1 MSVAPSP
8 TPGDH
13 DIPASGPTAGVRTE
27 DKEACGREAT
37 AMDTDQQVR
46 QLMEEKRTLEEK
58 LKEKEDKLHK
68 LKMVKL
74 YRSKVLV
81 NL

>member
-1 MSVAPSP
+1 MAVAPSP

-13 DIPASGPTAGVRTE
+13 DIPASSPTAGGTE

-74 YRSKVLV
+74 YRSKVRIV

>member
-1 MSVAPSP
+1 
-8 TPGDH
+8 
-13 DIPASGPTAGVRTE
+13 
-27 DKEACGREAT
+27 
-37 AMDTDQQVR
+37 MDTDQQVR

-74 YRSKVLV
+74 YRSKVRIV